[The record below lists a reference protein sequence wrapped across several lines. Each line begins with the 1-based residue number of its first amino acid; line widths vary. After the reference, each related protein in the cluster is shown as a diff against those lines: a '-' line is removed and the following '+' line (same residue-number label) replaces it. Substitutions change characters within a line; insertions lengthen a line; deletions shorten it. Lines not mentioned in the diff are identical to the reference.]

1 MSNIALLLRFPQQ
14 NEEELKVPSILFSNF
29 ALNRAII
36 NEL

>member
-1 MSNIALLLRFPQQ
+1 MSNIALLLYFPQQ
-14 NEEELKVPSILFSNF
+14 NEEELKVPKVLFPNF